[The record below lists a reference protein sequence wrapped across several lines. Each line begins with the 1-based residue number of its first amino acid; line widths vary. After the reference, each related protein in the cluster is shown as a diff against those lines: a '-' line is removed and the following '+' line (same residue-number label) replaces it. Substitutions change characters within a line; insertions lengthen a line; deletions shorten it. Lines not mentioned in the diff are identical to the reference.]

1 MTETRFA
8 GLEAQ
13 LADVHLRL
21 AQLEGRRAP
30 APVLTRPAPPPPPLP
45 IVPAPEAEPARPR
58 VDWEDLFAGRALAW
72 IGGGATLLGIVL
84 LLVMAAARGWI
95 DEETRV
101 LMATAGSLGLFLA
114 GGRLYER
121 RGRTDAAAAMTAVG
135 VLGLDAA
142 LVTAASAY
150 ELIAPIPAL
159 ALALGMAAVATALC
173 LRWQAQAVAR
183 ATMLGALAAPLAVG
197 AAGDPRTLVFLGVA
211 YAAVAAVCV
220 RRDWGGLGLA
230 AFGIVTPQWAGVLA
244 LDEGSVSTSATLAA
258 LIVFSLL
265 GIAVAAGLELRDG
278 RARLRHS
285 AAFLLALNAIAG
297 AGAGYVILGGDGLAN
312 AWLVAVALVHLAA
325 GLASRSGRVG
335 RIGAE
340 LRLTSLTLGV
350 LIADIAA
357 AAVLDGAWLV
367 GAWVAS
373 TVLFAV
379 LNRRSGERQSL
390 VGHGLSLHTSLA
402 VGHVLMLDARESD
415 AGGILLL
422 ALVAAACL
430 VSGHINRAQWR
441 FALQGLGL
449 GLFAYATALTLD
461 GTALAVAFAV
471 EAVVLAGLARSDD
484 APAAAT
490 AALGFLGLAL
500 AQALI
505 ITDAPLA
512 LLDGLDHALAGAAA
526 LGAVALAAGVLAHR
540 LPRRLDGVPLQ
551 GFLFAVAALTALY
564 LASVELVSPFQGDG
578 SDGVLSVRQQGQVL
592 LSGFWALAGVAALV
606 AGLRRDARPWRIA
619 ALALLGLAA
628 GKVVLYDLSAL
639 TDIYRVISCIALGL
653 LLLAGAF
660 AWQRLRPR
668 DLDDL
673 RTMPAAL
680 R

>member
-1 MTETRFA
+1 MTEQRFA

-30 APVLTRPAPPPPPLP
+30 APVLTRPAPPPPPPLLP
-45 IVPAPEAEPARPR
+45 LVPAPEPEPARPR

-197 AAGDPRTLVFLGVA
+197 AAGDPRTVVFLGVA

-230 AFGIVTPQWAGVLA
+230 AFGIVTPQWAAILA
-244 LDEGSVSTSATLAA
+244 LDEGGVSTSATLAA

-285 AAFLLALNAIAG
+285 AAFLLALNAIAS
-297 AGAGYVILGGDGLAN
+297 AGAGYVILGGNGLAN
-312 AWLVAVALVHLAA
+312 GWLVAVALAHLGA
-325 GLASRSGRVG
+325 GFASRSG

-350 LIADIAA
+350 LIGDIAA
-357 AAVLDGAWLV
+357 VAVLDGAWLV

-379 LNRRSGERQSL
+379 LNRRSGEAQPL
-390 VGHGLSLHTSLA
+390 IGQGLSLHTSLA

-441 FALQGLGL
+441 LALQGLGL

-471 EAVVLAGLARSDD
+471 EAVVLAGLARGDD
-484 APAAAT
+484 APAAAS

-500 AQALI
+500 GQALI
-505 ITDAPLA
+505 VTEAPTA
-512 LLDGLDHALAGAAA
+512 LIDGLDDALAGAAA